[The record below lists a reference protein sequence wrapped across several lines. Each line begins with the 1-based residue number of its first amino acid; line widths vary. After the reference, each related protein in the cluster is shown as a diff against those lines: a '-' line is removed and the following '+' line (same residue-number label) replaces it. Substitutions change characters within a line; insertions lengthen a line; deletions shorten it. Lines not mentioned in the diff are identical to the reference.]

1 MVFNSLDFL
10 IFLPIVLLIYFVLP
24 KKMKYLW
31 LLFSS
36 YYFYMCWNA
45 KYALLIFLSTVVTYI
60 TGIVIEKIKYLS
72 IEEKRKILCKKTA
85 VAVCFAVNLGIL
97 FYFKYFNF
105 AIDVFRNLFAMIHV
119 ELNIPAVDVLLP
131 VGISFYTF
139 QALGY
144 TVDVYRNDIYAEK
157 NFFRYALFVSF
168 FPQLVAGPI
177 ERSKNLLI
185 QLAKPIK
192 FDFDNVKEGILLMI
206 WGFFLKIV
214 LADRIAIFVDT
225 IYGDY
230 ANYGGWYLIIA
241 TVLFAFQ
248 VYCDFYG
255 YSVIAKGTAMFFGV
269 KLMENFDYP
278 YISKSITEFWRRW
291 HISLSTWFRDY
302 LYIPLGGNRKG
313 KVRKYINKLIVFLVS
328 GLWHGADISYVI
340 WGLLNGSYQIVEE
353 ITLPI
358 KEKISKMLKINR
370 QTAVSKLV
378 QGVCTF
384 ILIDITWIFFRASGF
399 KESLEI
405 IGQMISVRN
414 FDILFN
420 GMLYECG
427 LNQKNFV
434 LMILCILLLFFA
446 DFCKYKKIKIRKII
460 IQQNGVCQICV
471 IAGSVLLILLFGIY
485 GLAHDAANF
494 IYFQF

>member
-10 IFLPIVLLIYFVLP
+10 IFLPIVLLVYYILP
-24 KKMKYLW
+24 EKTKYMW
-31 LLFSS
+31 LLVSS

-45 KYALLIFLSTVVTYI
+45 KYAVLILFSTVVTYI
-60 TGIVIEKIKYLS
+60 SGIVIEKIKHLS
-72 IEEKRKILCKKTA
+72 INSKQKVLYKKTMLFL
-85 VAVCFAVNLGIL
+85 CFAVNLGIL

-105 AIDVFRNLFAMIHV
+105 TVNMLKGLFAVIHV
-119 ELNIPAVDVLLP
+119 ELSIPVVDVLLP

-144 TVDVYRNDIYAEK
+144 TMDVYRDDIYAER

-192 FDFDNVKEGILLMI
+192 FEFDNVKEGTLLMI

-225 IYGDY
+225 VYGDY
-230 ANYGGWYLIIA
+230 VNYGGWYLIVA
-241 TVLFAFQ
+241 TILFAFQ

-255 YSVIAKGTAMFFGV
+255 YTVIARGTGMFFGV
-269 KLMENFDYP
+269 NLMENFDAP
-278 YISKSITEFWRRW
+278 YLAVSVSEFWRRW
-291 HISLSTWFRDY
+291 HISLTSWFKDY
-302 LYIPLGGNRKG
+302 LYIPLGGSRKG
-313 KVRKYINKLIVFLVS
+313 KLRKYINKLIVFLVS

-340 WGLLNGSYQIVEE
+340 WGLLNGMYQIVEE

-358 KEKISKMLKINR
+358 KEKISKILKINR
-370 QTAVSKLV
+370 KMVVSKLV
-378 QGVCTF
+378 QRVCTF
-384 ILIDITWIFFRASGF
+384 ILIDITWIFFRADGF
-399 KESLEI
+399 KGSLEI
-405 IGQMISVRN
+405 ISQMIRVRN
-414 FDILFN
+414 FEILSN

-434 LMILCILLLFFA
+434 LMLLCILLLFFA
-446 DFCKYKKIKIRKII
+446 DFCKYKKVEIRNII
-460 IQQNGVCQICV
+460 MQQNGVCQIFM
-471 IAGSVLLILLFGIY
+471 ITGAVLMILLFGIY

>member
-10 IFLPIVLLIYFVLP
+10 IFLPIALLVYFILP
-24 KKMKYLW
+24 KKIRYMW
-31 LLFSS
+31 LLLSS

-45 KYALLIFLSTVVTYI
+45 KYALLIFFSTVATYI
-60 TGIVIEKIKYLS
+60 SGIVIEKVKQLPIDSKQKVLY
-72 IEEKRKILCKKTA
+72 KKTI

-105 AIDVFRNLFAMIHV
+105 AVDTLRHLFAMIHV
-119 ELNIPAVDVLLP
+119 ELNVPAVDVLLP

-144 TVDVYRNDIYAEK
+144 TIDVYRDEIYAEK

-177 ERSKNLLI
+177 ERSKNLLT
-185 QLAKPIK
+185 QLSKPAK

-225 IYGDY
+225 VYGDY
-230 ANYGGWYLIIA
+230 LTYGGCYLIIA
-241 TVLFAFQ
+241 TILFAFQ

-255 YSVIAKGTAMFFGV
+255 YSVIAKGTGMFFGV
-269 KLMENFDYP
+269 KLMENFDAP
-278 YISKSITEFWRRW
+278 YFAVSVAEFWRRW
-291 HISLSTWFRDY
+291 HISLTSWFKDY
-302 LYIPLGGNRKG
+302 LYIPLGGSRKG
-313 KVRKYINKLIVFLVS
+313 KVRKYINKLLIFLVS

-340 WGLLNGSYQIVEE
+340 WGMLNGIYQVIEE
-353 ITLPI
+353 ITLSM
-358 KEKISKMLKINR
+358 KERISKALKINR
-370 QTAVSKLV
+370 NAVISKVV
-378 QGVCTF
+378 QCLSTF
-384 ILIDITWIFFRASGF
+384 VLIDITWIFFRADGF
-399 KESLEI
+399 RESLEI
-405 IGQMISVRN
+405 IRQMITVKN
-414 FDILFN
+414 LEILTN
-420 GMLYECG
+420 GALYECG
-427 LNQKNFV
+427 LSQKSFM
-434 LMILCILLLFFA
+434 LMLFCILILLFA
-446 DFCKYKKIKIRKII
+446 DFCKYKKIEIRNII
-460 IQQNGVCQICV
+460 MKQNAVCQIFV
-471 IAGSVLLILLFGIY
+471 ISGAILAILLFGIY